1 MVVVGG
7 GVKKVKERR
16 KGGVEVARKGNI
28 VNPLSV
34 WRCLSFFPSFSH
46 SFSPPLSL
54 SNLIYSKHMC
64 AALSLSASIRASGG
78 PYDIV

>member
-1 MVVVGG
+1 MVGG
-7 GVKKVKERR
+7 GEGGIRGVKKVKKRGN
-16 KGGVEVARKGNI
+16 GGEEVARKGNI

-34 WRCLSFFPSFSH
+34 WRCLFL
-46 SFSPPLSL
+46 SPPP

>member
-1 MVVVGG
+1 M
-7 GVKKVKERR
+7 KKRG
-16 KGGVEVARKGNI
+16 KGGEEVARKGNI

-34 WRCLSFFPSFSH
+34 WRCV
-46 SFSPPLSL
+46 PPP
-54 SNLIYSKHMC
+54 SNLIYLKHMC

>member
-1 MVVVGG
+1 MR
-7 GVKKVKERR
+7 ERG

-34 WRCLSFFPSFSH
+34 WQCLSFFPSFSH
-46 SFSPPLSL
+46 SFSPPLFL

-64 AALSLSASIRASGG
+64 AAPSLSASIRASGG

>member
-1 MVVVGG
+1 MKEGREEEEGRGG
-7 GVKKVKERR
+7 SSKKREYYQSSKCLAVSLF
-16 KGGVEVARKGNI
+16 
-28 VNPLSV
+28 LSLFLSLFFSL
-34 WRCLSFFPSFSH
+34 LSF
-46 SFSPPLSL
+46 

>member
-1 MVVVGG
+1 M
-7 GVKKVKERR
+7 
-16 KGGVEVARKGNI
+16 EVAGKGNI

-46 SFSPPLSL
+46 LFSPPLSP